1 MDELEFRRRLVADP
15 HDEEVKKQAEQQ
27 PELQALVEEMQ
38 AFDDFLGKSLDIDV
52 PEGLADKI
60 IAKQKELET
69 EEHKVVKMSWF
80 RRATAPFAIAASVF
94 FAAVVFYFG
103 GFGHPVD
110 TGEHALAHVYYE
122 ENALQKQ
129 ESVSLQTVN
138 EKLAMFGGKF
148 DNLPGKVVYAT
159 FCNFKGQKSLHLVM
173 QSEFGPL
180 TVFVV
185 PAGQQSTIDGKDS
198 FGDNRFE
205 GLIAHDGKANT
216 ILVAN
221 RGTPIETFQSEVTSS
236 LRWL

>member
-15 HDEEVKKQAEQQ
+15 HDEEVIKQAEQQ
-27 PELQALVEEMQ
+27 PELQALVDEMQ
-38 AFDDFLGKSLDIDV
+38 SFDDFLSKSLDIDV
-52 PEGLADKI
+52 PEGLADKV
-60 IAKQKELET
+60 IAKQQALEQA
-69 EEHKVVKMSWF
+69 EQKVVKVSWF

-94 FAAVVFYFG
+94 FAAVIFYFG
-103 GFGHPVD
+103 GFGQPLD

-122 ENALQKQ
+122 QSALEKQ
-129 ESVSLQTVN
+129 EAVSLQTVN

-148 DNLPGKVVYAT
+148 DNLPGKIVYAT

-185 PAGQQSTIDGKDS
+185 PTGQQSTIDNQDN
-198 FGDNRFE
+198 FGDGRFS
-205 GLIAHDGKANT
+205 GLIAHNGKANT

-221 RGTPIETFQSEVTSS
+221 RGAPLETFQSEVASS